1 MLQAALNGN
10 RTRSYHPAVPY
21 TAAELARDA
30 AEAARAGA
38 RSFHIHP
45 RDGNGKES
53 LAPDVIGEAL
63 AAIRAAVPGLPVGV
77 STGQWI
83 APTGRAR
90 HALIRRWQILPDYVS
105 VNLVEEDASDV
116 IALAHEIGVG
126 VEAGVWSVDDVRRL
140 LALSEPERCLRVL
153 IEVNEQDIEAALAN
167 LDAILGLLDDAGFPL
182 ARLAHGL
189 DAAYWPVAR
198 RAVERGCDLRIG
210 LEDVH
215 LLETGQRARGNADL
229 AAAGAALIRSVR
241 AT

>member
-10 RTRSYHPAVPY
+10 RTRCHHPSVPY
-21 TAAELARDA
+21 TAPELARDA

-38 RSFHIHP
+38 TSFHVHP
-45 RDGNGKES
+45 RDADGRES
-53 LAPDVIGEAL
+53 LEPDVVGGTL

-90 HALIRRWQILPDYVS
+90 HGLIRRWQILPDYVS
-105 VNLVEEDASDV
+105 VNLIEEDAPDV
-116 IALAHEIGVG
+116 IALAHEVGVG

-140 LALSEPERCLRVL
+140 LALPEPERCLRVL
-153 IEVNEQDIEAALAN
+153 IEVNEQDIEAALVN

-198 RAVERGCDLRIG
+198 RAVDRGCDLRIG
-210 LEDVH
+210 LEDGG
-215 LLETGQRARGNADL
+215 LLENGQLAQGNMDL
-229 AAAGAALIRSVR
+229 VAAGAELIRSIR
-241 AT
+241 RG